1 MLTGVGL
8 AGTLDEVVFH
18 QLLRWHHL
26 VDGGGEGVG
35 RVSDGVLHV
44 ASTAA
49 LVAGVVLLVR
59 TWDGDRRRTAGR
71 VLAGLGGFNLFDG
84 VVDHKVLRLHQVREG
99 VPDLLP
105 YDLAWLTISAAVL
118 VAGLLLSGRAAR
130 TA

>member
-1 MLTGVGL
+1 MLAGVGL

-26 VDGGGEGVG
+26 VSRDGEGVG

-44 ASTAA
+44 LSTAA

-59 TWDGDRRRTAGR
+59 GWDGRVQHAVGG
-71 VLAGLGGFNLFDG
+71 VLAGLGGFNVYDG
-84 VVDHKVLRLHQVREG
+84 IVDHKVLRLHQVREG

-105 YDLAWLTISAAVL
+105 YDVAWLVVSAAVL
-118 VAGLLLSGRAAR
+118 VAGLALRRSPVRQR
-130 TA
+130 